1 MMIFSV
7 FTATDTSNFAMVDY
21 SISFNFRN
29 VVSAMRGENPFGIG
43 IGTFW
48 GNFWDFRGF
57 VKFFGLLW
65 DYFGFLS
72 LQIFSG
78 WILDLRDFHRIF
90 GILRFFWEESFG
102 IFGIS

>member
-1 MMIFSV
+1 MDCIRIDILSYFKTNFERNRLMMIFSV

-21 SISFNFRN
+21 SISSKSRN
-29 VVSAMRGENPFGIG
+29 VVSAMRGENSFGIG

-65 DYFGFLS
+65 DYLG
-72 LQIFSG
+72 
-78 WILDLRDFHRIF
+78 DF
-90 GILRFFWEESFG
+90 
-102 IFGIS
+102 